1 MNLPCSECG
10 KSIPVSN
17 IKYHTPDRLNV
28 LKPLYDEE
36 WMKAKEEDRE
46 RVSFTVQPQVY

>member
-28 LKPLYDEE
+28 FCDAYCSNAWYDKTFRKMTAEKDQTE
-36 WMKAKEEDRE
+36 K
-46 RVSFTVQPQVY
+46 Q